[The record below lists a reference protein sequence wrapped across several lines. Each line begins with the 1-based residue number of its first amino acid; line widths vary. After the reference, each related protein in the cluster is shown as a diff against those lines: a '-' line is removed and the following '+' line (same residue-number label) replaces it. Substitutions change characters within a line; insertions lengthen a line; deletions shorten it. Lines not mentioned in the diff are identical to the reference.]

1 MSKPFSDAISRL
13 CWAVRFSF
21 QALPLRVEPPV
32 TRGNLLNGPGVWGAT
47 DTRKEGRSWGGIGYG
62 IGWRSVTFAPWIAVR
77 TSSGVSATVKM
88 AISSDVILPRS
99 TAVP

>member
-32 TRGNLLNGPGVWGAT
+32 TRANLLNGPGVLGAT
-47 DTRKEGRSWGGIGYG
+47 DKRREGRS
-62 IGWRSVTFAPWIAVR
+62 
-77 TSSGVSATVKM
+77 
-88 AISSDVILPRS
+88 
-99 TAVP
+99 